1 MAMRARSATRLGI
14 HIVTALAAIVVS
26 LAIAEAGLRAARFEY
41 HLYPSV
47 QFGWPDPATI
57 QNFYQSDP
65 DLLWVT
71 RDFADKI
78 ADARRRHPAVIFMGD
93 SCTEFGTYPARTI
106 AKLQQRGGAL
116 STGVALGVGGWSS
129 EQGLNLLR
137 RDVVSLKPR
146 VVTIYFGWNDHWVAL
161 GPTDPQLTTAHRL
174 QWAADHVRLM
184 QLLLKARMAAAGSMA
199 SRPNRVPIDRY
210 RANLESMV
218 RVARAAGSEAVLVTA
233 PSNQVR
239 GREPEYL
246 KLRHVRSLDEV
257 VPLHDAYIAAT
268 RQVAHSTGA
277 ALCDAAAA
285 FARLEPRDPY
295 FQKDGIHLT
304 ARGDEQLAG
313 LLASCI
319 VDAVR

>member
-1 MAMRARSATRLGI
+1 MAMRVRSATRLGI
-14 HIVTALAAIVVS
+14 HIVTALSAIVVS
-26 LAIAEAGLRAARFEY
+26 LAIAEAGLRAARLEY

-71 RDFADKI
+71 RDFAAKI
-78 ADARRRHPAVIFMGD
+78 GDARRTHPAVIFMGD

-116 STGVALGVGGWSS
+116 TSGVARWSS

-146 VVTIYFGWNDHWVAL
+146 VVTIYWVAL
-161 GPTDPQLTTAHRL
+161 GPTDPQLTITHRL

-184 QLLLKARMAAAGSMA
+184 QLLLKARMGASGSIA

-210 RANLESMV
+210 RATWS
-218 RVARAAGSEAVLVTA
+218 RWCG
-233 PSNQVR
+233 
-239 GREPEYL
+239 
-246 KLRHVRSLDEV
+246 
-257 VPLHDAYIAAT
+257 
-268 RQVAHSTGA
+268 
-277 ALCDAAAA
+277 
-285 FARLEPRDPY
+285 
-295 FQKDGIHLT
+295 
-304 ARGDEQLAG
+304 
-313 LLASCI
+313 
-319 VDAVR
+319 